1 MHWGG
6 NIMKKVMDYKQAG
19 VNIEAGNEA
28 VKLIKNDVESTYRPE
43 VISPLG
49 GFAGMFALDVGKYKQ
64 PVLVSGTDGVG
75 TKLKVA
81 IEMNMHNTV
90 GIDLVAMCVNDIL
103 VTGAEPLFF
112 LDYLAVGKLEPTK
125 VKEIVSGVADGC
137 KQAGCSL
144 LGGETAEMPGFYQ
157 KGDYDMAGFAVGV
170 VEKSKIIDGSSI
182 QLGDVVIG
190 IPSSGL
196 HSNGFSLAR
205 KILEE
210 HSINFTDFNED
221 LGKTWGEA
229 FLEPTKIY
237 VKEILPLLDKYP
249 VKGMAHITGGGLLEN
264 LNRCLPKDKDIEL
277 NMSAWSVPAI
287 FTLLQ
292 KLGNVYTPEMFRT
305 FNMGI
310 GYCLV
315 VSQETAEEL
324 FVHENL
330 QETLKATIIGKVTAG
345 KGEVICPSGL

>member
-1 MHWGG
+1 MT
-6 NIMKKVMDYKQAG
+6 KRMDYKQAG
-19 VNIEAGNEA
+19 VDIEAGNEA
-28 VKLIKNDVESTYRPE
+28 VRLIKKDVESTYRPE
-43 VISPLG
+43 VMSPLG
-49 GFAGMFALDVGKYKQ
+49 GFAGMFALDVGKYKE

-112 LDYLAVGKLEPTK
+112 LDYLAVEKVEPTK
-125 VKEIVSGVADGC
+125 IKDIVSGVVDGC

-144 LGGETAEMPGFYQ
+144 LGGETAEMPDFY
-157 KGDYDMAGFAVGV
+157 KKDEYDMAGFAVGV

-182 QLGDVVIG
+182 ELGDVVIG

-210 HSINFTDFNED
+210 HGINFADFNED

-237 VKEILPLLDKYP
+237 VREILPLLDKYS

-277 NMSAWSVPAI
+277 NMSAWSVPII

-292 KLGNVYTPEMFRT
+292 KLGNVHNHEMFKT

-315 VSQETAEEL
+315 VSQKTADDL
-324 FVHENL
+324 FANENL
-330 QETLKATIIGKVTAG
+330 HETLKAAIIGKVIAG
-345 KGEVICPSGL
+345 KGEVVCSSNL